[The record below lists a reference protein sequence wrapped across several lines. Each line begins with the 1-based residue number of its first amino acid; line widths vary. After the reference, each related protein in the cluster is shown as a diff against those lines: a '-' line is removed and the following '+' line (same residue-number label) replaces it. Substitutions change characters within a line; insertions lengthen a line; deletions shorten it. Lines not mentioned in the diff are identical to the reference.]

1 MNKYVKEGL
10 CLVLATGLI
19 ASSFAGCAKVNYV
32 TEGAIK
38 AMHQIKDG
46 SWKKQAEGEKA
57 GSSEDTSVLEKSFE
71 AGKYGGV
78 EFKSLEDVANYYKE
92 AYDYTKTLTA
102 EYVNDK
108 GQTETFYKLLGDEKI
123 NVGKVMIDGKDV
135 RNVTI
140 ESLRSQMGIMT
151 QDSFLFTGTVKEN
164 IRYGKLDATDEEVI
178 AAAKAVNAHD
188 FIMQLKDGYD
198 TELSERGGGLSIGQK
213 QLLAFARTMISMP
226 KILILDEATSSID
239 TQTELLV
246 QKGIDALLKGRT
258 SFVVAHRLSTIRKAN
273 RIFVVDNAHIIE
285 EGSHDELLAKKGAY
299 YRLYMAQFS
308 HALGVS
314 QDIDNAAGM

>member
-1 MNKYVKEGL
+1 M

-38 AMHQIKDG
+38 AIHQIKDG

-123 NVGKVMIDGKDV
+123 NVGKVMIDGKENAVINKLVPVLLTAYLSQIFTVLFLVTTVTLSLIILTAVKPTRV
-135 RNVTI
+135 RRTL
-140 ESLRSQMGIMT
+140 ESLLLRVRT
-151 QDSFLFTGTVKEN
+151 FLMLTLQIT
-164 IRYGKLDATDEEVI
+164 A
-178 AAAKAVNAHD
+178 
-188 FIMQLKDGYD
+188 
-198 TELSERGGGLSIGQK
+198 TELSQW
-213 QLLAFARTMISMP
+213 
-226 KILILDEATSSID
+226 
-239 TQTELLV
+239 
-246 QKGIDALLKGRT
+246 
-258 SFVVAHRLSTIRKAN
+258 
-273 RIFVVDNAHIIE
+273 
-285 EGSHDELLAKKGAY
+285 
-299 YRLYMAQFS
+299 
-308 HALGVS
+308 
-314 QDIDNAAGM
+314 

>member
-1 MNKYVKEGL
+1 MNKYVKKGL

-38 AMHQIKDG
+38 AIHQIKDG

-123 NVGKVMIDGKDV
+123 NVGKVMIDGKENAV
-135 RNVTI
+135 INL
-140 ESLRSQMGIMT
+140 SLIH
-151 QDSFLFTGTVKEN
+151 
-164 IRYGKLDATDEEVI
+164 I
-178 AAAKAVNAHD
+178 
-188 FIMQLKDGYD
+188 
-198 TELSERGGGLSIGQK
+198 SEPTR
-213 QLLAFARTMISMP
+213 
-226 KILILDEATSSID
+226 
-239 TQTELLV
+239 
-246 QKGIDALLKGRT
+246 
-258 SFVVAHRLSTIRKAN
+258 H
-273 RIFVVDNAHIIE
+273 
-285 EGSHDELLAKKGAY
+285 
-299 YRLYMAQFS
+299 
-308 HALGVS
+308 
-314 QDIDNAAGM
+314 